1 VARLDAP
8 EPEEQ
13 YGLNP
18 SPVRRTKAYQVAEA
32 EEDLSDNELV
42 KVMKVFQ
49 GSTEH
54 ADAYLAF
61 NRKSARRLWLQ
72 SILDAQMYNN

>member
-1 VARLDAP
+1 M
-8 EPEEQ
+8 
-13 YGLNP
+13 
-18 SPVRRTKAYQVAEA
+18 RRTRAYQVAEA

-42 KVMKVFQ
+42 QVMKVFQ

-61 NRKSARRLWLQ
+61 KRKVARQLWLQ
-72 SILDAQMYNN
+72 SILDAQLDM